1 MTPLEIRLATP
12 ADIPAIQ
19 EIFLEYAQSVG
30 NDICFRTFQ
39 KEVDSLP
46 GPYAP
51 PNGALLVAVT
61 PGTIVACVALR
72 QLSPTSCEMKRL
84 YVRPAFR
91 RQGLGRD
98 LTHHIIAHAR
108 TLGYQTL
115 HLDTL
120 PEMTA
125 AIALYRTLGFLPIL
139 RYGDN
144 PPNALCFQKVLK
156 ST

>member
-51 PNGALLVAVT
+51 PNGALLIAVA
-61 PGTIVACVALR
+61 PDQLAACVALR

-125 AIALYRTLGFLPIL
+125 AITLYRNLGFLPIL

>member
-19 EIFLEYAQSVG
+19 ELFLEYARSVG
-30 NDICFRTFQ
+30 NDICFQTFQ

-46 GPYAP
+46 GQYAR
-51 PNGALLVAVT
+51 PNGALIIAVA
-61 PGTIVACVALR
+61 PDQLAACVALR
-72 QLSPTSCEMKRL
+72 QLSPTACEMKRL

-91 RQGLGRD
+91 GQGLGRD
-98 LTHHIIAHAR
+98 LTHHILVHASALGYR
-108 TLGYQTL
+108 TLL
-115 HLDTL
+115 LDTL

-125 AIALYRTLGFLPIL
+125 AIALYRTLGFLPIP

-144 PPNALCFQKVLK
+144 PPTALCFEKLLK
-156 ST
+156 SI